1 MAAEFGSGEVLV
13 RLLVAGGAGIILGLP
28 YRKRP
33 GGVRTHYLV
42 TLGAALFCTSGAN
55 LAGASPVEALRIIQG
70 VASGIGFVGAASVL
84 KKGSAIFGITTAAS
98 IWIGAAVGCEAALGD
113 PLLAACVAPA
123 IALTSWWVGLLEQRV
138 FHRRRVMHGSRELRE
153 LLGEKKDE
161 DAER

>member
-13 RLLVAGGAGIILGLP
+13 RLLVAGGSGLVLGLP

-55 LAGASPVEALRIIQG
+55 LTEVPTETLRIIQG

-98 IWIGAAVGCEAALGD
+98 IWIAAAVGCEAALGN
-113 PLLAACVAPA
+113 PWLAACVAPA
-123 IALTSWWVGLLEQRV
+123 IALTSWLLGELEHRV
-138 FHRRRVMHGSRELRE
+138 FHRKRLMRGTQELRE
-153 LLGEKKDE
+153 LLGEEKPE
-161 DAER
+161 DKPR

>member
-1 MAAEFGSGEVLV
+1 MAAEFGSGEILV
-13 RLLVAGGAGIILGLP
+13 RLLVAGGAGIVLGLP

-55 LAGASPVEALRIIQG
+55 LMATPGEALRIIQG

-84 KKGSAIFGITTAAS
+84 KRGSAIFGITTAAS
-98 IWIGAAVGCEAALGD
+98 IWIAAAVGCEAALGN

-123 IALTSWWVGLLEQRV
+123 ISLTSWLVGLLEIRV
-138 FHRRRVMHGSRELRE
+138 FHRRRIMRELR
-153 LLGEKKDE
+153 GEQKQDPP
-161 DAER
+161 R

>member
-1 MAAEFGSGEVLV
+1 MAAEFGSGELLV
-13 RLLVAGGAGIILGLP
+13 RLFVAGAAGIVLGLP

-55 LAGASPVEALRIIQG
+55 LTGTPSDSLRIIQG

-98 IWIGAAVGCEAALGD
+98 IWIAAAVGCEAALGN
-113 PLLAACVAPA
+113 PLLAACVAPS
-123 IALTSWWVGLLEQRV
+123 ISLTSWLVGLLEIRV
-138 FHRRRVMHGSRELRE
+138 FHRRRIIHELR
-153 LLGEKKDE
+153 GEQKE
-161 DAER
+161 SPPR